1 MRKYI
6 VIASVFMG
14 VALVFFCIGSYIS
27 AQEAS
32 MPETVSKE
40 GGSFGK
46 VTFSH
51 KGHVDAGTTC
61 KECHHMAESPVQKC
75 ESCHTAEA
83 KLDAKGAY
91 HKNCIDC
98 HKAKEKGPTGCMDC
112 HKK

>member
-1 MRKYI
+1 MRKHTFAAI
-6 VIASVFMG
+6 ILMG
-14 VALVFFCIGSYIS
+14 IALVLFGVGSYIH
-27 AQEAS
+27 AQS
-32 MPETVSKE
+32 NPDSVTLE

-51 KGHVDAGTTC
+51 TGHTASSAC
-61 KECHHMAESPVQKC
+61 KDCHHMAESPVQKC
-75 ESCHTAEA
+75 NSCHTA
-83 KLDAKGAY
+83 DAKMDAKTAY